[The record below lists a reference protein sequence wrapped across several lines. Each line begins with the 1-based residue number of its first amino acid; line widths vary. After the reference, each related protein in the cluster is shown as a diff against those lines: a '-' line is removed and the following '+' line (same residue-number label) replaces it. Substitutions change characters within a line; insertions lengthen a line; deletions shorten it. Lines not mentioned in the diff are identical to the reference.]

1 MDNSY
6 ESFELKLSFEDKIN
20 KSIPLITIIS
30 FILNIIT
37 NLILIIIL
45 NKHNGYKTMV
55 YSYFS

>member
-45 NKHNGYKTMV
+45 NKHNGY
-55 YSYFS
+55 